1 MKLMTT
7 ILPLITSSSQFNGR
21 QFWSITGPLGKW
33 FAPHRLVGL
42 WDVVCAVVPGCAW
55 ESAALLT
62 SAVRTLSS
70 DAGATAVPG
79 RGESDCVRNAGH
91 NIATAVEIATI
102 ATTAVAD
109 NSRADKSGRFICFSR
124 NLKTEGHLAI
134 STGRASRA
142 GPGARLS
149 SDAIDPRPDVE
160 GKCHLAVLRN
170 GHAAGGAPKDVLRRP
185 VGATCDPIRY

>member
-33 FAPHRLVGL
+33 FAPHLLLGL

-70 DAGATAVPG
+70 DAAATAVPG
-79 RGESDCVRNAGH
+79 RGESDCARNAGH
-91 NIATAVEIATI
+91 NIATAVEIAII
-102 ATTAVAD
+102 AMTAVAD
-109 NSRADKSGRFICFSR
+109 NSRADKSGRFICFS
-124 NLKTEGHLAI
+124 LEFKTEGHLAI
-134 STGRASRA
+134 STGRVSQA
-142 GPGARLS
+142 GPGGAPIQRRHRS
-149 SDAIDPRPDVE
+149 ATRVE
-160 GKCHLAVLRN
+160 GKCHIAVLRN
-170 GHAAGGAPKDVLRRP
+170 GHAA
-185 VGATCDPIRY
+185 